1 MAGKSIPVLGMFSPS
16 EAEGGLDLLP
26 EARGEPVED
35 AAVAHDRVAL
45 LLQQRPQLVHDDLGA
60 DLRLRLRQERLL
72 MLMLQGWRRRR
83 WWQVTLHL
91 LEVNSIETQLELN

>member
-35 AAVAHDRVAL
+35 AAVAHDGVAL

-72 MLMLQGWRRRR
+72 MLLMLQLGR
-83 WWQVTLHL
+83 
-91 LEVNSIETQLELN
+91 

>member
-1 MAGKSIPVLGMFSPS
+1 MAWKSIPVLGVFSSPS

-35 AAVAHDRVAL
+35 AAVAHDGVAL

-72 MLMLQGWRRRR
+72 MLLMLQLGR
-83 WWQVTLHL
+83 
-91 LEVNSIETQLELN
+91 